1 MNYIKLLFVVL
12 SVSVQAQVVADF
24 SLPNA
29 VDGKTVNLRDYH
41 QYAGVVVIFVSY
53 DCPFDKYYLD
63 RILKIADTYKT
74 TFPVLLINA
83 NSDEVESGAV
93 LKNYLVQQQVT
104 IPYLLDKQQIELRT
118 FNAHKTPE
126 CFVLKNTGQK
136 FTVVYRGAIDDS
148 PQSAADVREAYL
160 TDAIE
165 KVLAGQRIEVAE
177 HRPPG
182 CSIR

>member
-1 MNYIKLLFVVL
+1 MKWILFFLVVT
-12 SVSVQAQVVADF
+12 VSVKAQVVADF

-29 VDGKTVNLRDYH
+29 ADGKTVHLRDYLK
-41 QYAGVVVIFVSY
+41 YAGVVVIFVSY
-53 DCPFDKYYLD
+53 DCPYDKYYMD
-63 RILKIADTYKT
+63 RIVTIAETYNGR
-74 TFPVLLINA
+74 FPVLLINS
-83 NSDEVESGAV
+83 NSDEVHAGEL
-93 LKNYLVQQQVT
+93 LKNHLLQQKIT
-104 IPYLLDKQQIELRT
+104 IPYLLDKNQVELKT
-118 FNAHKTPE
+118 FNARKTPE

-148 PQSAADVREAYL
+148 PQSADDVREAYL

-165 KVLAGQRIEVAE
+165 NVLAGQRIEVAE